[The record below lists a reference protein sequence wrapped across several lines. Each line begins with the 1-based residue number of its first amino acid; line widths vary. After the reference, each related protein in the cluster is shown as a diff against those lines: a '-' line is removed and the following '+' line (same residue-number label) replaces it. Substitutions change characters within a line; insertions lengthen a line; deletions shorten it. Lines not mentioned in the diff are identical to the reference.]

1 MGDILENKPRETD
14 SFHNVIIVDGVPQ
27 VGPDRLEKLKGVILK
42 LFGKFGMIVNDY
54 YPKDDN
60 GHLKG

>member
-27 VGPDRLEKLKGVILK
+27 VGPDRLEKLKGVILQH
-42 LFGKFGMIVNDY
+42 FGIFGMIVNDY
-54 YPKDDN
+54 YPKDN